1 MAQKITLPSAAP
13 DDSPVRQANRIEK
26 TETGSGRY
34 NYIGYT
40 HDNRIDFEIWDTSLD
55 LTIEEV

>member
-1 MAQKITLPSAAP
+1 
-13 DDSPVRQANRIEK
+13 VRQANRIEK